1 MERHGDSGDSGDSSR
16 PSRRRKKMNGET
28 SEISGRA
35 SGEQAKRTSQ
45 ERGIESHGVL
55 SLKRVGAVIRSPGPE
70 Q

>member
-1 MERHGDSGDSGDSSR
+1 
-16 PSRRRKKMNGET
+16 MNGET

-35 SGEQAKRTSQ
+35 AGEQAKRTSQ